1 MSKQFTVHKLFQL
14 LEPAKVDTGYISP
27 GSTYTNLEMKGRL
40 FAVDEQGDL
49 FVLNQEELTFGG
61 GNVDD
66 WRSKAK
72 KPKRLYRDYWSH
84 VSPAFDAPYTK
95 SIVAGQH
102 DIVWELPTAN

>member
-1 MSKQFTVHKLFQL
+1 MSKQFTVHKLFL
-14 LEPAKVDTGYISP
+14 LVEAATIDTGYASP
-27 GSTYTNLEMKGRL
+27 GRTYTNTEMKGRL
-40 FAVDEQGDL
+40 FAVDELGDL

-84 VSPAFDAPYTK
+84 VSPAPDAPYTK
-95 SIVAGQH
+95 SILVGKH
-102 DIVWELPTAN
+102 DVVWELPKA